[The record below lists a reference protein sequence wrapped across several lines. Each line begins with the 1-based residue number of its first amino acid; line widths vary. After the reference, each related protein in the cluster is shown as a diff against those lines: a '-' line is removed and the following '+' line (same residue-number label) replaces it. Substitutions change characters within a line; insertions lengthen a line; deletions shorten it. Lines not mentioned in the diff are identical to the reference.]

1 VARVVR
7 DRAEM
12 GIERGRGKG
21 EVCSAAG

>member
-12 GIERGRGKG
+12 GIERGRGKE